1 MWRLWLSTM
10 YNTMLSRPPLVHLAN
25 FQRGLTTRKSRRPS
39 PNVTMFPTCMTPA
52 WPYVGVARATSQS
65 PLRSS
70 VLALSHLANLPHGR
84 HYFNDPTPHGDV
96 QQNPTTN
103 SIKISMQVSDFC
115 SGFLFMRAETVPR
128 GAPSLCDC
136 NCVCNDVPRGQTER
150 EGPSNAWSPRSTTL
164 NFPFNVQHDSGVP
177 GDSSY
182 HRAGQRI

>member
-70 VLALSHLANLPHGR
+70 VLDISHLA
-84 HYFNDPTPHGDV
+84 DV
-96 QQNPTTN
+96 NR
-103 SIKISMQVSDFC
+103 SELAVH
-115 SGFLFMRAETVPR
+115 RR
-128 GAPSLCDC
+128 G
-136 NCVCNDVPRGQTER
+136 
-150 EGPSNAWSPRSTTL
+150 STTCL
-164 NFPFNVQHDSGVP
+164 LCSNNNQTNATGFSKQKRRESEKERRRRRGGEN
-177 GDSSY
+177 
-182 HRAGQRI
+182 GQEESKSVVL